1 MDPFQFKCRAINIE
15 HSCRHG
21 DEEEPQHPPKLRE
34 CIAGVVKATQGML
47 FHGIIKSPANSYQID
62 VRAFDSKWI
71 ETMEATGWKR
81 KPLPNFKELNL
92 PEIKPDALLTQDN
105 VNVAIEIE
113 KSNEKTVWFDFIKLL
128 MLIGRDIAHFGLL
141 VVPKNYAF
149 RAGKW
154 SLFNETRYYRWC
166 LIRFAKVDPCLLSK
180 IAIIGYTQEVYISG
194 RWAELD
200 KFAMRDIKEQARAHF
215 S

>member
-21 DEEEPQHPPKLRE
+21 GEKEPQHPPKLCE
-34 CIAGVVKATQGML
+34 CIADVVKATQGML
-47 FHGIIKSPANSYQID
+47 FHGIIKSPANNYQID

-71 ETMEATGWKR
+71 ETMEAAGWKR
-81 KPLPNFKELNL
+81 KLLPNFKELNL
-92 PEIKPDALLTQDN
+92 PEVRPDALLTQDN
-105 VNVAIEIE
+105 VNIAIEIE

-128 MLIGRDIAHFGLL
+128 MLIGQDRAHFGLL

-166 LIRFAKVDPCLLSK
+166 LVRFAKVDPCLLSK

-194 RWAELD
+194 RWTELD
-200 KFAMRDIKEQARAHF
+200 KFVMRNIKEQARVYF